1 MNRIEPAMPADA
13 YKTYAIV
20 APRST
25 HWVDATCEQVDCA
38 HYLHGWQSVIDE
50 ATELGQRQ
58 AYYIRKQSGR
68 RFTEARREDGL
79 TAFTFEAGQA
89 CFDAGKHQRR
99 LDRPELY
106 IVRDGDHRGN
116 PRGTAPRQHVRAQ
129 DWVEDFAEH
138 QQQLADEHQKG

>member
-1 MNRIEPAMPADA
+1 MNRIEPAMPAAA

-25 HWVDATCEQVDCA
+25 HWVAATCAEAECA
-38 HYLHGWQSVIDE
+38 HHLYGWQSVIDE
-50 ATELGQRQ
+50 TSELGQRQ
-58 AYYIRKQSGR
+58 AYYIRKVSGR
-68 RFTEARREDGL
+68 AYREERRPDGL
-79 TAFTFEAGQA
+79 TTFTFEAGQP
-89 CFDAGKHQRR
+89 CFNAAKHRRR

-138 QQQLADEHQKG
+138 QQGLADEIKKG

>member
-1 MNRIEPAMPADA
+1 MTRIEPQMPAEA

-25 HWVDATCEQVDCA
+25 HWVDATCAEVDCA
-38 HYLHGWQSVIDE
+38 HYLQGWQSVIDE

-58 AYYIRKQSGR
+58 AHYIRKESGR
-68 RFTEARREDGL
+68 AFRERRREDGL
-79 TAFTFEAGQA
+79 TVFFFEAGQA
-89 CFDAGKHQRR
+89 CFDAQRHQRR

-116 PRGTAPRQHVRAQ
+116 PRGTPLRQHVKAA

-138 QQQLADEHQKG
+138 QAALADEHAKG

>member
-1 MNRIEPAMPADA
+1 MNRIEPAMPAEA
-13 YKTYAIV
+13 YKTYSIV

-25 HWVDATCEQVDCA
+25 HWVDATCAEVDCV

-68 RFTEARREDGL
+68 AFREERRPDGL
-79 TAFTFEAGQA
+79 TAFTFEAGQP
-89 CFDAGKHQRR
+89 CFAAQRHQRR

-116 PRGTAPRQHVRAQ
+116 PRGTPQRQHVRAA

>member
-1 MNRIEPAMPADA
+1 MNRIEPQLPADA

-20 APRST
+20 APKST
-25 HWVDATCEQVDCA
+25 HFVPATCEQVDCA

-50 ATELGQRQ
+50 TTELGQRQ
-58 AYYIRKQSGR
+58 AHYIRKESGR
-68 RFTEARREDGL
+68 AFRERRREDGL
-79 TAFTFEAGQA
+79 TVFFFEAGQP
-89 CFDAGKHQRR
+89 CFDAQRHQRR

-116 PRGTAPRQHVRAQ
+116 PRGTAQRQHVRPA

-138 QQQLADEHQKG
+138 QQGLADEIAKG